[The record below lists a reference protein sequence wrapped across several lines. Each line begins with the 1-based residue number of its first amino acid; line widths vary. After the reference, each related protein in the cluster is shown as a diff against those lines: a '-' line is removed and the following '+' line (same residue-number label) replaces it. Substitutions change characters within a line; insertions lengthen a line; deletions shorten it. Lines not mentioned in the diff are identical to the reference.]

1 MPQDLTPED
10 RLCLLL
16 ARGRFSPDVSKRAVD
31 QIEAGID
38 WDALLERARVRGLIP
53 LLYHRLSA
61 LDFHGVPPPV
71 RRKLTDTFGVNAIR
85 NLLLAEELTRVLTQF
100 GAAGVA
106 VIPLKG
112 VALAESLY
120 GDTALRTCADLDI
133 LIHPKD
139 LAESLNLLQSSG
151 YKTHYS
157 QPAFVQLLARY
168 GMDCALMREDARQ
181 AYPLQLHCGL
191 NWGGP
196 AERPMLAEIWS
207 EAVPR
212 PFHAA
217 PALALSPEWE
227 FLYLAVHVARH
238 GLFPFKWLADLD
250 WLVARGALDWKKVQ
264 DMARRL
270 GWEKAVQSCF
280 AACAALLETPTPG
293 PLARTM
299 PPKAARLR
307 ISAPGPLEIPRET
320 LFCMRLLPRL
330 TPRLRFLAIRI
341 FVPTPA
347 DGELLRLPSALFF
360 LYYFLRPWRL
370 MFAVAGWSIQA
381 GLARL
386 RRMFRR
392 GT

>member
-1 MPQDLTPED
+1 
-10 RLCLLL
+10 
-16 ARGRFSPDVSKRAVD
+16 
-31 QIEAGID
+31 
-38 WDALLERARVRGLIP
+38 VRGLIP

-168 GMDCALMREDARQ
+168 GKDCALMREDARQ

-196 AERPMLAEIWS
+196 QS
-207 EAVPR
+207 
-212 PFHAA
+212 A
-217 PALALSPEWE
+217 PCWPKSGPSSSPPLSRRAGPCPEPEWE

-264 DMARRL
+264 IWLGGL
-270 GWEKAVQSCF
+270 GWEKAVSP
-280 AACAALLETPTPG
+280 AL
-293 PLARTM
+293 PLAQLCWRRLPWTLGADHASQGSATPHLRPRASRNPTGNAVLHAAA
-299 PPKAARLR
+299 PPAHAEAPLSCHSDICPHACGWRA
-307 ISAPGPLEIPRET
+307 SAPS
-320 LFCMRLLPRL
+320 
-330 TPRLRFLAIRI
+330 LRAVL
-341 FVPTPA
+341 
-347 DGELLRLPSALFF
+347 
-360 LYYFLRPWRL
+360 LYYFLRP
-370 MFAVAGWSIQA
+370 GD
-381 GLARL
+381 
-386 RRMFRR
+386 
-392 GT
+392 